1 MVQSSDLADAEL
13 LIEAAKGN
21 TGVTNSS
28 KKYVRVLVIL
38 GNPKS
43 ASATYETKN
52 SSGETV
58 YSGYPYTLWSKVKE
72 SMSDQYE
79 FKEYFTKVKSYDN
92 VINAVANDKFD
103 ILVGFFYRTPKRLD
117 KVNFTSPIVLSQ
129 NSILTYDKISYTQR
143 LLITVKDLLL
153 GPMIILFTLSLISGY
168 ILYKAEPGRSNYI
181 DQVSNTKFKVSK
193 KNLSL
198 RRSIMTAVAAF
209 FGEMG
214 FLAENTTLSY
224 KGLIVVIVIMILAFN
239 YVLVLQAQATTFDA
253 ELQERGVMDRSNI
266 KGKNFLCPEGSA
278 AGERFERMG
287 AKVTYLEDKNFS
299 ETIDYYTENKD
310 QFNGVTI
317 DSMTAARYKTRDL
330 NLETSGF
337 GLNMSAFAVNKNQ
350 LELLKNI
357 DKEILK
363 LQSSLEQERICKGY
377 FEDESA
383 RVLCAV

>member
-1 MVQSSDLADAEL
+1 MSSELADAEI

-21 TGVTNSS
+21 TGVTNSN
-28 KKYVRVLVIL
+28 KKYVRVLVVL
-38 GNPKS
+38 GNSKS

-52 SSGETV
+52 AAGETV

-72 SMSDQYE
+72 SLSDQYE

-92 VINAVANDKFD
+92 VINAAANDKFD
-103 ILVGFFYRTPKRLD
+103 VLVGFFYRTPKRLD

-168 ILYKAEPGRSNYI
+168 ILYKAEPNRGI
-181 DQVSNTKFKVSK
+181 LAPAVSESKFKFSK

-198 RRSIMTAVAAF
+198 RRSIMTTIAAF

-214 FLAENTTLSY
+214 FLAENTTLGY
-224 KGLIVVIVIMILAFN
+224 KGMIVVIVIMILAFN

-253 ELQERGVMDRSNI
+253 ELQERGVLDRNNI
-266 KGKNFLCPEGSA
+266 KDKNFLCPAGSA

-287 AKVTYLEDKNFS
+287 ATVTYIEDKNFS
-299 ETIDYYTENKD
+299 EIIEHYEQNKD
-310 QFNGVTI
+310 KYNGVTI

-330 NLETSGF
+330 NLETAGF

-363 LQSSLEQERICKGY
+363 LQSSLEQERICKGF
-377 FEDESA
+377 FEDDSA